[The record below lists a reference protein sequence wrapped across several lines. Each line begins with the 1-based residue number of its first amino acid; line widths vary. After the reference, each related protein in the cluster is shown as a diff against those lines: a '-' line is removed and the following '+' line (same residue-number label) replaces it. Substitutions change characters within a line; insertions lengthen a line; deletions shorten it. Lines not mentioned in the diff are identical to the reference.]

1 MKLSLIISQH
11 HSVYAG
17 MLGLLFALSLGSA
30 MDANGENVS
39 NRESKKNTE
48 IGSPLAI
55 TLKQFKVTVVGDK
68 EQLEEV
74 SVIKPGDI
82 IEYQA
87 TYRNGGSSAIS
98 GVLATLPVPEGM
110 EYLPASHQQLAPTL
124 AATANGKYG
133 SIPLRKKISDAKG
146 IAHIEDVPAAE
157 YRNLRWM
164 LGKLEAGK
172 VVMISL
178 RAKVNTH

>member
-1 MKLSLIISQH
+1 MKLSLIISQQ

-30 MDANGENVS
+30 VDANGENVS
-39 NRESKKNTE
+39 NRESKKNIE
-48 IGSPLAI
+48 ISSPLTI
-55 TLKQFKVTVVGDK
+55 TLRQFKVTVVGDK

-74 SVIKPGDI
+74 SVIKPGDT

-87 TYRNGGSSAIS
+87 TYRNGGSSVIS

-110 EYLPASHQQLAPTL
+110 EYLPVPHQQLAPTL

-133 SIPLRKKISDAKG
+133 PIPLRKKISDVTG
-146 IAHIEDVPAAE
+146 IAHIEVVPAAE

-172 VVMISL
+172 IVTISL

>member
-1 MKLSLIISQH
+1 
-11 HSVYAG
+11 
-17 MLGLLFALSLGSA
+17 
-30 MDANGENVS
+30 
-39 NRESKKNTE
+39 
-48 IGSPLAI
+48 
-55 TLKQFKVTVVGDK
+55 
-68 EQLEEV
+68 
-74 SVIKPGDI
+74 
-82 IEYQA
+82 
-87 TYRNGGSSAIS
+87 
-98 GVLATLPVPEGM
+98 M
-110 EYLPASHQQLAPTL
+110 EYLPASRQQLAPTL